1 MTNDG
6 LLRPDLTAEDLGLF
20 SGSLSQAAL
29 TTGDSH
35 PGQGRRLLRI
45 SLDRLSSRNTAP
57 LRVSVT
63 GSTALT
69 AAGAVRAKTPDQE
82 EETDLLREVRLAPF
96 ADDPAVGHVVEA
108 HGLHRDLVAE
118 VSPADHRVTAA
129 RRAFCRIP
137 GNDGRRHREQP
148 AAEAPREP
156 HWKDMP

>member
-1 MTNDG
+1 MWTVGRRPTAIASRARFVTNDG
-6 LLRPDLTAEDLGLF
+6 LLRPDLTAEDLVLF

-29 TTGDSH
+29 TTGDNH

-82 EETDLLREVRLAPF
+82 EESDLLREVRPAPF
-96 ADDPAVGHVVEA
+96 ADDPVAGHVAEA
-108 HGLHRDLVAE
+108 HGLHRDLV
-118 VSPADHRVTAA
+118 PKCHLVTT
-129 RRAFCRIP
+129 
-137 GNDGRRHREQP
+137 G
-148 AAEAPREP
+148 
-156 HWKDMP
+156 

>member
-1 MTNDG
+1 MWTVGRRPTAIASRARFVTNDG
-6 LLRPDLTAEDLGLF
+6 LLRRDLTAEDLVLF

-82 EETDLLREVRLAPF
+82 EETDLLCEVRLAPF
-96 ADDPAVGHVVEA
+96 ADDPAVSLLREV
-108 HGLHRDLVAE
+108 HGRNRDLVCR
-118 VSPADHRVTAA
+118 SVT
-129 RRAFCRIP
+129 C
-137 GNDGRRHREQP
+137 
-148 AAEAPREP
+148 
-156 HWKDMP
+156 

>member
-6 LLRPDLTAEDLGLF
+6 LLRPDLTAEDLVLF

-82 EETDLLREVRLAPF
+82 EETDLFREVRLAPF
-96 ADDPAVGHVVEA
+96 ADDPAVG
-108 HGLHRDLVAE
+108 L
-118 VSPADHRVTAA
+118 
-129 RRAFCRIP
+129 
-137 GNDGRRHREQP
+137 
-148 AAEAPREP
+148 
-156 HWKDMP
+156 